1 MSSFEQ
7 KVEVPD
13 RNWQYLLVR
22 IFGLASGVRPLSGH
36 SPTLTLLSRSSDCGR
51 AVSDDLIQDSVEG
64 GRQYAFSSL
73 TSVHATFELTSLRPR
88 DCRYRGHQ
96 LGALGSGHEDSV
108 PPIPIR
114 TAQVRRKLIAGRLSS
129 RRQALQPCSINPCI
143 VLFHDNGLTL
153 AEMERQSRLLIGQKR
168 LVMPSAH
175 AAPPSSLSTRV
186 RPAHMETRLMR
197 HLDLEVSER
206 SRSRLTKQ
214 QPSRRLLPT
223 ISI

>member
-22 IFGLASGVRPLSGH
+22 IFGLAHGVRPLSDH
-36 SPTLTLLSRSSDCGR
+36 PPTLTLLSRSSDCGR

-73 TSVHATFELTSLRPR
+73 TSVHATFELTSLRSR
-88 DCRYRGHQ
+88 DCRYRLCPSNSYSH
-96 LGALGSGHEDSV
+96 STSEE
-108 PPIPIR
+108 
-114 TAQVRRKLIAGRLSS
+114 KLIAGRLSS
-129 RRQALQPCSINPCI
+129 RRQALQPCSISPCI
-143 VLFHDNGLTL
+143 VLFHHNGLTL

-206 SRSRLTKQ
+206 SRSRLTTAAI
-214 QPSRRLLPT
+214 SPT
-223 ISI
+223 LADDFDLN